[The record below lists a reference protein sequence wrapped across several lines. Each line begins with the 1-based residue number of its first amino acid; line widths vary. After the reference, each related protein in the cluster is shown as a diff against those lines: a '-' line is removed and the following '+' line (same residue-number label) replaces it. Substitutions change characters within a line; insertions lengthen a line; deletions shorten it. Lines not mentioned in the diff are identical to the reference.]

1 VLNNN
6 EKYPILANSVVGIPN
21 TLVNP
26 NDFRRKYDRIFS
38 EDLIERA
45 TTDNSIQEFL
55 V

>member
-1 VLNNN
+1 L
-6 EKYPILANSVVGIPN
+6 SSQVVGIPN

-38 EDLIERA
+38 EDLIEIA
-45 TTDNSIQEFL
+45 TGDNSMQEFL